1 MSDLYNK
8 ASLVMTPQ
16 LVDTGKVYSIKPE
29 NRRGDFDFT
38 RASAATRVGA
48 DGNIE
53 KETSNLLLQSNSFDT
68 TWTKDSGIT
77 LTSGATLGGRGP
89 ASVPCRSRRASP
101 YRRQPGLLDCGEV

>member
-1 MSDLYNK
+1 
-8 ASLVMTPQ
+8 MTPQ

-53 KETSNLLLQSNSFDT
+53 KETGNLLLQSNTFNT
-68 TWTKDSGIT
+68 TWNLS
-77 LTSGATLGGRGP
+77 SA
-89 ASVPCRSRRASP
+89 
-101 YRRQPGLLDCGEV
+101 